1 MAKKSAKAPAKKQA
15 PAKKAA
21 VAKKPNGS
29 KAKPVAKSTAKP
41 APKSAAKPAAKPAP
55 KPAAKALLGGKK
67 ADEPSPAA
75 KPAKT
80 LRLVKSEEPAAVETA
95 AEVEAAPV
103 PVAKPARA
111 VPTSGRV
118 LSAVKTEKA
127 RPTKRAA
134 KTEKVNAGDEEAK
147 WAEYHERY
155 KGERAPVYDMKATF
169 EAGSPLQHK
178 LLGWGWVLSCENDR
192 LEVLFKDGRRILI
205 SNYNPGR

>member
-55 KPAAKALLGGKK
+55 K
-67 ADEPSPAA
+67 PAA